1 MLANLDHEMEKRL
14 EQIRVESEK
23 TVNATHLDDKT
34 RLEVIAEKSR
44 LITSSV
50 YRILDDLYDRT
61 CLREPA
67 TLNERAFVQVFGEKL
82 QSVFEQ
88 SRANRKS
95 PEKSWAPFKHML
107 GILLQKILV
116 EEVIRYRCRKYLP
129 F

>member
-50 YRILDDLYDRT
+50 SLSTPGPANMKQRKKVLSRCTEYSMIFT
-61 CLREPA
+61 IEPA
-67 TLNERAFVQVFGEKL
+67 CE
-82 QSVFEQ
+82 
-88 SRANRKS
+88 SR
-95 PEKSWAPFKHML
+95 
-107 GILLQKILV
+107 
-116 EEVIRYRCRKYLP
+116 LP
-129 F
+129 

>member
-1 MLANLDHEMEKRL
+1 M
-14 EQIRVESEK
+14 
-23 TVNATHLDDKT
+23 
-34 RLEVIAEKSR
+34 
-44 LITSSV
+44 

-95 PEKSWAPFKHML
+95 PEKSWAPFKHVCALICICCRSFM
-107 GILLQKILV
+107 
-116 EEVIRYRCRKYLP
+116 VIGSDVGNSSPKKFSSRRSFVTDVGNISRSERGEIRFLIACVVKSSA
-129 F
+129 